1 MTVEAAHPSES
12 TDLGAWVAAFCD
24 GLGPERSQPFDQLAP
39 YVTAAWR
46 RARDAH
52 PAIGVT
58 AAELFVF
65 SGERI
70 RDGEPGP
77 ELERRHIADLF
88 LACGCARGDAAALA
102 ILEHQTLRVVERG
115 LTGFKQSLSS
125 DARGELVQVLRER
138 MLVASAGPP
147 GPGWRDASGSWRPG
161 IAAYDGRAPLA
172 IWLRVCAARLGIRQL
187 GRDRRVADL
196 EERQLEQLA
205 PGVPNPELTYLRRLY
220 GDQFQAAFREA
231 VASLAPRERNLLR
244 HSVIDEL
251 GIDQIAAIYHVHRAT
266 AARQLNQ
273 ARATLVAATRD
284 RMRLALRVSETE
296 LESILRVIMSMA
308 EVTLRQILVKGRGHA
323 QESE

>member
-1 MTVEAAHPSES
+1 MEPARVSEA
-12 TDLGAWVAAFCD
+12 TDLAAWVAAFCD
-24 GLGPERSQPFDQLAP
+24 GLGPELGRPVDQLAP
-39 YVTAAWR
+39 YVAAAWS
-46 RARDAH
+46 RAHEAH

-58 AAELFVF
+58 AACLFRYA
-65 SGERI
+65 GERI

-77 ELERRHIADLF
+77 ELERRHVADLY
-88 LACGCARGDAAALA
+88 LACGCAHGDRAALA
-102 ILEHQTLRVVERG
+102 TLEQQTLPVVERG
-115 LTGFKQSLSS
+115 LSSFKASLSS
-125 DARGELVQVLRER
+125 DARAEVVQALRER
-138 MLVASAGPP
+138 MLVASDGP
-147 GPGWRDASGSWRPG
+147 PG

-187 GRDRRVADL
+187 DRDCRV
-196 EERQLEQLA
+196 EELDDRKLEQLA
-205 PGVPNPELTYLRRLY
+205 PGVPNPELLYLRRLY
-220 GDQFQAAFREA
+220 GDKFQTAFREA

-284 RMRLALRVSETE
+284 RMQMALRVSDTE

-308 EVTLRQILVKGRGHA
+308 DVTLRQILGNGRGRA